1 MVIVNRAS
9 ASVNYATATAY
20 SAHTY
25 VKYNSLYYITN
36 AAITSTENTG

>member
-36 AAITSTENTG
+36 AAITAVENTG